1 MMAFGVIRAL
11 MEAGRRIPED
21 VSVIGF
27 DNVEL
32 AAIVNPP
39 LTTIHQPKYEIGQA
53 AVEILLRLAGRGE
66 HQVPEHRLFGVHLV
80 ERQSCMERK
89 A

>member
-1 MMAFGVIRAL
+1 M
-11 MEAGRRIPED
+11 
-21 VSVIGF
+21 GF

-32 AAIVNPP
+32 SAIVHPP

-66 HQVPEHRLFGVHLV
+66 HQGPEHRLFTVQLV

-89 A
+89 G